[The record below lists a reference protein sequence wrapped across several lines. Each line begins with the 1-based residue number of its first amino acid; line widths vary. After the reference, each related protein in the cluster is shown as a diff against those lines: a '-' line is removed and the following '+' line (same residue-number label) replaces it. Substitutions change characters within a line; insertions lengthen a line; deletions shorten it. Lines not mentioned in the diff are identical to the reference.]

1 MTKTKS
7 SLYLSQAEKYWL
19 DGDVKSARLAFSDA
33 KDECLKNGDTR
44 GVADA
49 VTRLGDMEMSLGRV
63 DEAKEAYVSALSLL
77 LLDFDS
83 QSLSAE
89 IKLKLA
95 QIAVDR
101 NEPEETERL
110 LDQAEALFDETDN
123 RTGQARVAEMR
134 GALLMAKGDCETALP
149 FYRKAALLYEQENN
163 SLNHAGVLRSV
174 SRLYM
179 SLNRMDQAHDAL
191 EKSMALFRE
200 NGDLLGEAGAL
211 TAVGVLRT
219 TIGDYML
226 AARAFRKAI
235 MLYGKLGH
243 VPGEGEATF
252 YLARV
257 EAMSGGAESIKNAVK
272 DYKRSI
278 SLLDGVFWPEL
289 VAKAKQEMERLEKVS
304 ASSEN

>member
-134 GALLMAKGDCETALP
+134 GALLMAKRRCLFIARQLCCMN
-149 FYRKAALLYEQENN
+149 RK
-163 SLNHAGVLRSV
+163 
-174 SRLYM
+174 
-179 SLNRMDQAHDAL
+179 
-191 EKSMALFRE
+191 
-200 NGDLLGEAGAL
+200 
-211 TAVGVLRT
+211 
-219 TIGDYML
+219 TIL
-226 AARAFRKAI
+226 
-235 MLYGKLGH
+235 
-243 VPGEGEATF
+243 
-252 YLARV
+252 
-257 EAMSGGAESIKNAVK
+257 
-272 DYKRSI
+272 
-278 SLLDGVFWPEL
+278 
-289 VAKAKQEMERLEKVS
+289 
-304 ASSEN
+304 

>member
-1 MTKTKS
+1 MTKTKF

-19 DGDVKSARLAFSDA
+19 DGDIKSARLAFSDA
-33 KDECLKNGDTR
+33 REEALKNGDTR
-44 GVADA
+44 GVAEA
-49 VTRLGDMEMSLGRV
+49 EVRSGDMEMSLGRA
-63 DEAKEAYVSALSLL
+63 DEAKEAYVSALSML

-95 QIAVDR
+95 QIAADR
-101 NEPEETERL
+101 GETEETERL
-110 LDQAEALFDETDN
+110 TDQAEALFDEADN
-123 RTGQARVAEMR
+123 RSGQARVAEMR
-134 GALLMAKGDCETALP
+134 GTLLMSKGDYETALP
-149 FYRKAALLYEQENN
+149 FYRKACVLYEQENN
-163 SLNHAGVLRSV
+163 SLKEAVALRTV

-211 TAVGVLRT
+211 TAIGVLRT

-226 AARAFRKAI
+226 AGRAFRKAI

-243 VPGEGEATF
+243 IPGEGEATF
-252 YLARV
+252 YLARL
-257 EAMSGGAESIKNAVK
+257 EAMSGGAENIRNAVK
-272 DYKRSI
+272 DYKKTV

-289 VAKAKQEMERLEKVS
+289 VAKAKQEMERLEEKT
-304 ASSEN
+304 AAE